1 MGYALFLKMRGTDD
15 QISLG
20 YTVTQKSRFCRCWFE
35 HAHLA
40 LGVGSTA
47 RITVRRVGRTVLCR
61 HGVVHVSVL
70 DVFNS
75 RGRTCIHWLNMYM
88 IYSAVQYQKNI
99 FVIQLVSRQC
109 VSTVFC
115 IALYRRKEK

>member
-20 YTVTQKSRFCRCWFE
+20 YTVTQSPRFCRCWFE

-47 RITVRRVGRTVLCR
+47 RITVRRV
-61 HGVVHVSVL
+61 
-70 DVFNS
+70 
-75 RGRTCIHWLNMYM
+75 
-88 IYSAVQYQKNI
+88 VQYYAATEWYM
-99 FVIQLVSRQC
+99 FLL
-109 VSTVFC
+109 STNS
-115 IALYRRKEK
+115 ILEEGPASTG